1 MRSSFRSRLLL
12 LIVGLLAVTVI
23 STTLAVLRATNEN
36 VETLLGEELSVI
48 ERVFIEFLRQ
58 DREQLLERGEVL
70 AGDFAF
76 KRAMATGETDTM
88 LSVLA
93 NHGQRIAA
101 DLVMLVSPQRNVIM
115 STHPLDALPQ
125 EAYESLDPAMSR
137 GVGLPVVIGAG
148 AFQLVLIPVRAPD
161 LIGWLGLGR
170 AIDEQALARIREI
183 TNVDVTLFF
192 AERAAP
198 STQRIST
205 LPGTL
210 LDSARGNDAMGENVA
225 AVASEFADNLR
236 AAAWLSR
243 ERVMLDTADAQLVAV
258 LSESLQQAL
267 DQYAPM
273 RLQMVLITFTALL
286 AAALATLLVAR
297 WVARPVYQLV
307 KAAQK
312 ISEGD
317 YSQRIELRAGREFDA
332 LASTLNLMQD
342 TVAEREARIQHQ
354 AQYDLLTQL
363 PNRNYIFFL
372 FTRHVTESA
381 ASPRFALALL
391 DLHSLQQVKDLYG
404 NDFSDEVLRHVAA
417 RVSDSLRRG
426 DMAARVADQ
435 QILLFLADMEPASVG
450 VVMRKLRDEF
460 ANAVVVNGVPAR
472 LEFALG
478 FVFCPQHGS
487 DFDDLL
493 RRAQIAL
500 SQARRSALDHAVYQL
515 GQDEKHLRQIQVAN
529 RLPRAVE
536 ENGFTLSYQPKYDFS
551 ARAVCEV
558 EALMRWT
565 DEELGA
571 VFPDEFIAIAEQ
583 TGIITRISELV
594 VRDVVQQLVVWRESG
609 LVLSACINLSG
620 LDILQSSFLRG
631 VIAVVAEAGLPPSAV
646 VLEITETAMMADMG
660 LATAN
665 LNDVEAA
672 GIRLSID
679 DFGTGFSSLAQLKA
693 LPVQELKID
702 KSLVMRMDTEKD
714 DRQIVRS
721 TIEMAHY
728 LGLKVVAEGVEN
740 EQVLK
745 LLAGMACDAV
755 QGYYLARP
763 MSADSLEPWLR
774 ELPPHVRQIPALL
787 DA

>member
-115 STHPLDALPQ
+115 STHPLDALPD
-125 EAYESLDPAMSR
+125 EAYESLDPATSR
-137 GVGLPVVIGAG
+137 GVGLPVVIGEG

-170 AIDEQALARIREI
+170 ALDEQALARIRGI
-183 TNVDVTLFF
+183 TKVDVTLFF
-192 AERAAP
+192 AESSAP

-205 LPGTL
+205 LPVSL
-210 LDSARGNDAMGENVA
+210 LDSLRGNDAVA
-225 AVASEFADNLR
+225 GDVAGVASAFADNLR
-236 AAAWLSR
+236 DAAWLSR
-243 ERVMLDTADAQLVAV
+243 ERVMLDTDDAQLVAV

-273 RLQMVLITFTALL
+273 RLQMVLIAFTALL

-363 PNRNYIFFL
+363 PNRNYIFSL

-426 DMAARVADQ
+426 DMAARVADN

-460 ANAVVVNGVPAR
+460 ANTVVVNGVPAR

-487 DFDDLL
+487 DFEDLL

-500 SQARRSALDHAVYQL
+500 SQARRGALDHAVYQP

-620 LDILQSSFLRG
+620 LDILQSPFLRG

-665 LNDVEAA
+665 LSDVEAA

-702 KSLVMRMDTEKD
+702 KSLVMRMDTETD

-740 EQVLK
+740 EEVLK
-745 LLAGMACDAV
+745 LLADMACDAV

-763 MSADSLEPWLR
+763 MSADSLEQWLR
-774 ELPPHVRQIPALL
+774 EPPAHVRHIPALL